1 MKKSLFLLLSLIT
14 LFPSYSQDNLPKPI
28 GLVNDYE
35 NLFTVEQEQVFNNL
49 LLESQLTADAEI
61 VVVTLSKESVSN
73 EGFEAFTLQLANNW
87 AIGEAG
93 KDNGIL
99 IAVSAGHHRIRIQNG
114 NGIVPR
120 LSDAKT
126 KTIIDEAFIPH
137 FKKNEYFEGT
147 VEGIG
152 QIVEHLK
159 ENKQ

>member
-1 MKKSLFLLLSLIT
+1 MKKIHYFILSLIT
-14 LFPSYSQDNLPKPI
+14 LFPAYSQDTMQQPV

-35 NLFTVEQEQVFNNL
+35 NLFTVEQEQLLNNL
-49 LLESQLTADAEI
+49 LLESQLPADAEI

-73 EGFEAFTLQLANNW
+73 EGFEAFTLQLANGW
-87 AIGEAG
+87 GIGEAG

-120 LSDAKT
+120 LSDTKT
-126 KTIIDEAFIPH
+126 KAIIDEAFIPH
-137 FKKNEYFEGT
+137 FKKNEYFEGM

-159 ENKQ
+159 GNK